1 MCEPVTAT
9 AAASAAASSAAAA
22 TAATAA
28 TTTAA
33 TAATASAATAAT
45 TFGIANTTWSTIGSI
60 ASLVGTG
67 MSAMASN
74 EAGKAAKYAA
84 DYNAKMGEIN
94 ARDVINRAALEQEK
108 QRQKVN
114 ALRGSQRA
122 AAGASGVEVESGS
135 SAQIGEQTVVLGKED
150 ELMIRNNAT
159 RSAWGYRAQAG
170 LDYQQGLAAQ
180 RKGRL
185 DAAGTLLSGGARA
198 AGSKWWKDLA

>member
-28 TTTAA
+28 TA

-45 TFGIANTTWSTIGSI
+45 TFGIANTTWSTLSTIG
-60 ASLVGTG
+60 SLVGTV
-67 MSAMASN
+67 MSAQAAN
-74 EAGKAAKYAA
+74 EQGKAAKYAA

-122 AAGASGVEVESGS
+122 AAGASGVDVESGS

-150 ELMIRNNAT
+150 ELMIRNNAA

-180 RKGRL
+180 RKGQL
-185 DAAGTLLSGGARA
+185 DAAGTLISGGSRLM
-198 AGSKWWKDLA
+198 GSKWWKDLA